1 MGGGQKLPLVLIP
14 VCFSSSDPGHLA
26 ILGDREGRESGGGDS
41 CDWLISQ
48 IHCVLKSV
56 WILIKRLKVREMD
69 FVSVAHLLLSLFSKP
84 DDIWMGSTAETVL
97 VEIK

>member
-1 MGGGQKLPLVLIP
+1 M
-14 VCFSSSDPGHLA
+14 A
-26 ILGDREGRESGGGDS
+26 ILGDREGRESGEGDS